1 MKRILCLDYGEK
13 RIGLALSDPLKII
26 AYPYKTIIN
35 FGLKNLKYEIK
46 KIIANETIESIVI
59 GLPIGLNGK
68 DTIQTKKV
76 REFRLQILDLNIPIY
91 FEDERL
97 SSLAAAK
104 SMKMEKIKTGFNKG
118 MIDKRAA
125 AIILQQFLDKKKI
138 IK

>member
-35 FGLKNLKYEIK
+35 FGLKSLKYEIK
-46 KIIANETIESIVI
+46 KIIASETVESIVI

-68 DTIQTKKV
+68 DTIQTQKV

-118 MIDKRAA
+118 IIDKRAA
-125 AIILQQFLDKKKI
+125 AIILQQFLDKKI

>member
-35 FGLKNLKYEIK
+35 FGLNKLKYEIK
-46 KIIANETIESIVI
+46 KIIAKEAIESIVI

-76 REFRLQILDLNIPIY
+76 REFRLQILDLNIPIH

-97 SSLAAAK
+97 SSLAASK

>member
-1 MKRILCLDYGEK
+1 LKRILCLDYGEK

-35 FGLKNLKYEIK
+35 FGLNNLKYEIK

>member
-35 FGLKNLKYEIK
+35 FGLNNLKYEIK
-46 KIIANETIESIVI
+46 KIIADKTIESIVI

>member
-13 RIGLALSDPLKII
+13 RIGLALSDPLKMI

-35 FGLKNLKYEIK
+35 FGLNNLKYEIK
-46 KIIANETIESIVI
+46 KIIAKETIESIVI

-76 REFRLQILDLNIPIY
+76 REFRLQILDLNIPVY

-125 AIILQQFLDKKKI
+125 AIILQQFLDKKNN
-138 IK
+138 

>member
-35 FGLKNLKYEIK
+35 FGLKNLKHEIK
-46 KIIANETIESIVI
+46 KIIASETVESMVI

-68 DTIQTKKV
+68 DTIQTQKV

-104 SMKMEKIKTGFNKG
+104 SMKLEKIKTGFNKG

-125 AIILQQFLDKKKI
+125 AIILQQFLDKNKI
-138 IK
+138 AK

>member
-26 AYPYKTIIN
+26 AYPYKTIMN
-35 FGLKNLKYEIK
+35 FGLNNLKYEIK

-125 AIILQQFLDKKKI
+125 AIILQQFLDKKNN
-138 IK
+138 

>member
-46 KIIANETIESIVI
+46 KIIDNETVESIVI

-104 SMKMEKIKTGFNKG
+104 SMKMEKIKTGFNKDI
-118 MIDKRAA
+118 IDKRAA

>member
-1 MKRILCLDYGEK
+1 LKRILCLDYGEK

-35 FGLKNLKYEIK
+35 FGLKNLKHEIK
-46 KIIANETIESIVI
+46 KIIASETVESMVI

-68 DTIQTKKV
+68 DTIQTQKV

-118 MIDKRAA
+118 IIDKRAA

>member
-76 REFRLQILDLNIPIY
+76 REFRLQILDLNIPVY

-125 AIILQQFLDKKKI
+125 AIILQQFLDKKNN
-138 IK
+138 

>member
-1 MKRILCLDYGEK
+1 LKRILCLDYGEK

-35 FGLKNLKYEIK
+35 FGLKNLKHEIK
-46 KIIANETIESIVI
+46 KIIASETVESMVI

-68 DTIQTKKV
+68 DTIQTQKV

-118 MIDKRAA
+118 IIDKRAA
-125 AIILQQFLDKKKI
+125 AIILQQFLDKKI

>member
-35 FGLKNLKYEIK
+35 CNFNKLKYELK
-46 KIIANETIESIVI
+46 KIIADENIESIVI
-59 GLPIGLNGK
+59 GLPIGLNGR
-68 DTIQTKKV
+68 DTIQTQKV
-76 REFRLQILDLNIPIY
+76 REFRLQIIDLNLPIH

-104 SMKMEKIKTGFNKG
+104 SMKMEKIKTGFNKE

-125 AIILQQFLDKKKI
+125 AIILQQFLDKKNN
-138 IK
+138 

>member
-1 MKRILCLDYGEK
+1 LKRILCLDYGEK

-46 KIIANETIESIVI
+46 KIIASETVESIVI

-68 DTIQTKKV
+68 DTIQTQKV

-118 MIDKRAA
+118 IIDKRAA
-125 AIILQQFLDKKKI
+125 AIILQQFLDKKI

>member
-35 FGLKNLKYEIK
+35 FGLNKLKYEIK
-46 KIIANETIESIVI
+46 KIIAKEAIESIVI

-76 REFRLQILDLNIPIY
+76 REFRLQILDLNIPIH

-125 AIILQQFLDKKKI
+125 AIILQQFLDKKI

>member
-13 RIGLALSDPLKII
+13 RIGLALSDPLKMI

-35 FGLKNLKYEIK
+35 FGLNNLKYEIK
-46 KIIANETIESIVI
+46 KIIAKETIESIVI

-68 DTIQTKKV
+68 DTIQTQKV

-118 MIDKRAA
+118 IIDKRAA

>member
-35 FGLKNLKYEIK
+35 FGLKNLKHEIK
-46 KIIANETIESIVI
+46 KIIASETVESMVI

-68 DTIQTKKV
+68 DTIQTQKV

-104 SMKMEKIKTGFNKG
+104 SMKIEKIKTGFNKG
-118 MIDKRAA
+118 IIDKRAA

>member
-35 FGLKNLKYEIK
+35 FGLKNLKHEIK
-46 KIIANETIESIVI
+46 KIIASETVESIVI

-68 DTIQTKKV
+68 DTIQTQKV

-118 MIDKRAA
+118 IIDKRAA

>member
-35 FGLKNLKYEIK
+35 SGLNNLKYEIE
-46 KIIANETIESIVI
+46 KIIVNESIESIVI

-68 DTIQTKKV
+68 DTIQTQKV

>member
-46 KIIANETIESIVI
+46 KIIANETVESIVI

-68 DTIQTKKV
+68 DTIQTQKV

-118 MIDKRAA
+118 IIDKRAA

>member
-35 FGLKNLKYEIK
+35 FGLKNLKHEIK
-46 KIIANETIESIVI
+46 KIIASETVESIVI

-68 DTIQTKKV
+68 DTIQTQKV
-76 REFRLQILDLNIPIY
+76 REFRLQILDLNVPIY

-125 AIILQQFLDKKKI
+125 AIILQQFLDKKNN
-138 IK
+138 

>member
-35 FGLKNLKYEIK
+35 FGFKNLKYELK
-46 KIIANETIESIVI
+46 KIIASETVESIVI

-68 DTIQTKKV
+68 DTIQTQKV

-104 SMKMEKIKTGFNKG
+104 SMKFEKIKTGFNKG

-125 AIILQQFLDKKKI
+125 AIILQQFLDKKI

>member
-46 KIIANETIESIVI
+46 KIIASETVESIVI

-68 DTIQTKKV
+68 DTIQTQKV

-118 MIDKRAA
+118 IIDKRAA
-125 AIILQQFLDKKKI
+125 AIILQQFLDKKI

>member
-1 MKRILCLDYGEK
+1 
-13 RIGLALSDPLKII
+13 
-26 AYPYKTIIN
+26 
-35 FGLKNLKYEIK
+35 
-46 KIIANETIESIVI
+46 
-59 GLPIGLNGK
+59 
-68 DTIQTKKV
+68 
-76 REFRLQILDLNIPIY
+76 LQILDLNIPIY

-118 MIDKRAA
+118 IIDKRAA

>member
-35 FGLKNLKYEIK
+35 SGLNNLKYEIE
-46 KIIANETIESIVI
+46 KIIANESIESIVI

-68 DTIQTKKV
+68 DTIQTQKV

-104 SMKMEKIKTGFNKG
+104 SMKLEKIKTGFNKG

-125 AIILQQFLDKKKI
+125 AIILQQFLDKKI

>member
-1 MKRILCLDYGEK
+1 LKRILCLDYGEK

-35 FGLKNLKYEIK
+35 FGLNNLKYEIK

-68 DTIQTKKV
+68 DTIQTQKV

>member
-35 FGLKNLKYEIK
+35 FGLKNLKHEIK
-46 KIIANETIESIVI
+46 KIIASETVESIVI

-68 DTIQTKKV
+68 DTIQTQKV

-118 MIDKRAA
+118 IIDKRAA
-125 AIILQQFLDKKKI
+125 AIILQQFLDKKI

>member
-35 FGLKNLKYEIK
+35 FGLKNLKHEIK
-46 KIIANETIESIVI
+46 KIIASETVESMVI

-68 DTIQTKKV
+68 DTIQTQKV

-118 MIDKRAA
+118 IIDKRAA

>member
-1 MKRILCLDYGEK
+1 MKRILALDYGQRK
-13 RIGLALSDPLKII
+13 IGVAISDPLKII

-35 FGLKNLKYEIK
+35 SGLNNLKYEIE
-46 KIIANETIESIVI
+46 KIIVNESIESIVI

-68 DTIQTKKV
+68 DTIQTQKV

-125 AIILQQFLDKKKI
+125 AIILQQFLDKKI

>member
-104 SMKMEKIKTGFNKG
+104 SMKLEKIKTGFNKG

-125 AIILQQFLDKKKI
+125 AIILQQFLDKKI

>member
-35 FGLKNLKYEIK
+35 FGFKNLKYELK
-46 KIIANETIESIVI
+46 KIIASETVESIVI

-68 DTIQTKKV
+68 DTIQTQKV
-76 REFRLQILDLNIPIY
+76 KEFRLQILDLNIPIY

-97 SSLAAAK
+97 SSLAAAN

-118 MIDKRAA
+118 IIDKRAA

>member
-46 KIIANETIESIVI
+46 KIIASETVESMVI

-68 DTIQTKKV
+68 DTIQTQKV

-118 MIDKRAA
+118 IIDKRAA

>member
-46 KIIANETIESIVI
+46 KIIASETVESMVI

-68 DTIQTKKV
+68 DTIQTQKV

-118 MIDKRAA
+118 IIDKRAA
-125 AIILQQFLDKKKI
+125 AIILQQFLDKKI

>member
-1 MKRILCLDYGEK
+1 LKRILCLDYGEK

-35 FGLKNLKYEIK
+35 SGLNNLKYEIE
-46 KIIANETIESIVI
+46 KIIANESIESIVI

-125 AIILQQFLDKKKI
+125 AIILQQFLDKKI

>member
-35 FGLKNLKYEIK
+35 SDINKLKYELK
-46 KIIANETIESIVI
+46 QIITDESIESIVI

-68 DTIQTKKV
+68 DTIQTQKV
-76 REFRLQILDLNIPIY
+76 REFRLQILDLNVPIY
-91 FEDERL
+91 FEDERF
-97 SSLAAAK
+97 SSLTAAK
-104 SMKMEKIKTGFNKG
+104 SMKIEKIKTGYSKG

-125 AIILQQFLDKKKI
+125 AIILQQFLDKNKI
-138 IK
+138 AK